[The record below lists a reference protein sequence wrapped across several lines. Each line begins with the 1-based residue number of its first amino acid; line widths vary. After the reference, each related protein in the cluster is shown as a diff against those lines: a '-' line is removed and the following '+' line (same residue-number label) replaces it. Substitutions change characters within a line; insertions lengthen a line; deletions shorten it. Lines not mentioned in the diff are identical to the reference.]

1 MLIPPVSWFVV
12 EKRVKNRTLLGLLLF
27 VALSLA
33 FFSIYALVIAFVLPE
48 ESMPIVDTGKKAVT
62 VTETPAEEVLRFG
75 SQSSQGTLPN
85 IFDATMRE
93 VTLLAEENPEALS
106 KPKEVTIEEINELL
120 DNPQRCP
127 ALSGYALLGT
137 GLAVPERESFV
148 LLSGAVKGSSKAG
161 GPSGS
166 EQQVFLVRVD
176 GELDGGTVLAAVRRN
191 LAAFKTPA
199 GVRCLGENVGKESA
213 LGTEEKKEIA
223 SAPGDLTVQQT
234 GPNSYRLSREDLNR
248 ATANLNSLA
257 SEARIVPDKQENGFK
272 IFSIR
277 PGSIWQK
284 IGIQNGDVIKSIN
297 GIELSSPDKA
307 LEAYGRLRNASK
319 LSLDIVRR
327 GKRETMEYTID

>member
-1 MLIPPVSWFVV
+1 M
-12 EKRVKNRTLLGLLLF
+12 RNRALFGFLLF
-27 VALSLA
+27 VALSFA
-33 FFSIYALVIAFVLPE
+33 FFSLYALLLSFVVPE
-48 ESMPIVDTGKKAVT
+48 EAVSVPATEKKEAS
-62 VTETPAEEVLRFG
+62 VTETPPEEVLRFG
-75 SQSSQGTLPN
+75 SQSSQGALPN
-85 IFDATMRE
+85 VFDAAMRE

-106 KPKEVTIEEINELL
+106 RPKEVTIEEINALL
-120 DNPQRCP
+120 DRPERCP
-127 ALSGYALLGT
+127 ALSGYTLLGT
-137 GLAVPERESFV
+137 GLAVPESESFV
-148 LLSGAVKGSSKAG
+148 ILSGTAKMAPRTG
-161 GPSGS
+161 GGGS
-166 EQQVFLVRVD
+166 EQSVFLLRID
-176 GELDGGTVLAAVRRN
+176 AELDGGTVLAAVRRN

-213 LGTEEKKEIA
+213 AGTDEKKEVV

-234 GPNSYRLSREDLNR
+234 GPNSYRIGREDLNR

-297 GIELSSPDKA
+297 GIDLSSPDKA